1 MIGWCR
7 FDRESREVHHL
18 TVEVA
23 DGGGEGAANTN
34 TAELVIRV
42 ADTNDNAPEFSAS
55 QYQVN
60 PVIQLLYSPTRRS
73 LFLIESAYNCYH
85 TLKNLGIF
93 LSFSI
98 QNFRHYSRCF

>member
-7 FDRESREVHHL
+7 FDRERREVHHL

-55 QYQVN
+55 QYQVSCSRAT
-60 PVIQLLYSPTRRS
+60 LSFRYTEKRYSPTRKS
-73 LFLIESAYNCYH
+73 LFLI
-85 TLKNLGIF
+85 
-93 LSFSI
+93 
-98 QNFRHYSRCF
+98 

>member
-1 MIGWCR
+1 MLSCDWLSR
-7 FDRESREVHHL
+7 FDRERREVHHL

-55 QYQVN
+55 QYQV
-60 PVIQLLYSPTRRS
+60 SCSR
-73 LFLIESAYNCYH
+73 A
-85 TLKNLGIF
+85 TL
-93 LSFSI
+93 
-98 QNFRHYSRCF
+98 

>member
-7 FDRESREVHHL
+7 FDRERREVHHL

-73 LFLIESAYNCYH
+73 LFLIESAYNCFH
-85 TLKNLGIF
+85 L
-93 LSFSI
+93 
-98 QNFRHYSRCF
+98 

>member
-1 MIGWCR
+1 M
-7 FDRESREVHHL
+7 HHL

-55 QYQVN
+55 QYQV
-60 PVIQLLYSPTRRS
+60 SCSRAT
-73 LFLIESAYNCYH
+73 
-85 TLKNLGIF
+85 
-93 LSFSI
+93 LSFSCYI
-98 QNFRHYSRCF
+98 HLREGAFSSSKSKVPTIAITL

>member
-7 FDRESREVHHL
+7 FDRERREVHHL

-55 QYQVN
+55 QYQVSCSRAA
-60 PVIQLLYSPTRRS
+60 Y
-73 LFLIESAYNCYH
+73 FLIPSN
-85 TLKNLGIF
+85 
-93 LSFSI
+93 
-98 QNFRHYSRCF
+98 